1 MNKYEIL
8 GIIIIIGLI
17 FSICAVTIGAV
28 NDNNK
33 SQNNNEQLNLT
44 ENTLTNISG
53 VKIVNLNIKQE
64 VGGVKIN
71 FTNNSN
77 VYNITSDSD
86 NPAKVNYTQ
95 NGSTL
100 NVDIDA
106 NKSDTNIELSDKYI
120 YNINSD
126 IALED

>member
-95 NGSTL
+95 N
-100 NVDIDA
+100 
-106 NKSDTNIELSDKYI
+106 
-120 YNINSD
+120 
-126 IALED
+126 AL